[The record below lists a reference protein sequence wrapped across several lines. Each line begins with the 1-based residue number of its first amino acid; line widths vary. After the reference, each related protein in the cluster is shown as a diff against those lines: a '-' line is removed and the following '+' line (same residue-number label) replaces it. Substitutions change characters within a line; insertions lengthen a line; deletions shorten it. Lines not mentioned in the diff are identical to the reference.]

1 MNERK
6 LSEQV
11 FVNIRE
17 NENEN
22 SVFVTFSK
30 KLSLQYT
37 ARMEKQGWTQL
48 LKIAVLRIRNDL
60 FWIRIQL
67 QICRVPDPDQPYI
80 NKHPVF
86 GNY

>member
-1 MNERK
+1 MNQRK

-17 NENEN
+17 NE
-22 SVFVTFSK
+22 SRVFVTFSK

-48 LKIAVLRIRNDL
+48 LKIAALRIRNDL